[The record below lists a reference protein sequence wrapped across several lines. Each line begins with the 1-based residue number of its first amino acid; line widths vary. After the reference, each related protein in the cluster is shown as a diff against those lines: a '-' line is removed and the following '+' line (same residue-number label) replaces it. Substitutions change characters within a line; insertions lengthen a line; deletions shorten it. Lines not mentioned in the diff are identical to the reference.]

1 MIVTIYL
8 MYKIEYVLSSGESRL
23 KYLVAEALEGSDFA
37 GLESSFRPEKFLLKK
52 TNF

>member
-1 MIVTIYL
+1 

-23 KYLVAEALEGSDFA
+23 KYLVAEALEGRDIA

-52 TNF
+52 TNS